1 MKEVEEVEEV
11 EERRGVAACWLVGKG
26 KRLRQR
32 AGRVGRHDA
41 WIEEG
46 AFASLLSRCS
56 GQAG

>member
-1 MKEVEEVEEV
+1 MKEVEEV